1 MSVELKNYNNSENVV
16 NKMKKKSEFQILSNY
31 FDILPPEVSTI
42 IWKKVFD
49 DVLLVIDTPQNSLIP
64 LSNLRIQATG
74 FRTEMSPNKYNK
86 ENIDTFLKNTEI
98 HTLINLKRHF
108 KNNTRLF
115 VICRLNFSFN
125 TSENDES
132 HDSLLLPSNATSNIM
147 SPTRHIIT
155 RKSHIN
161 DYISYYV
168 NRLKKELEK
177 FVKDHEVTDVTAVGF
192 TLSIF
197 LNRGVINSLIF

>member
-1 MSVELKNYNNSENVV
+1 ME
-16 NKMKKKSEFQILSNY
+16 
-31 FDILPPEVSTI
+31 
-42 IWKKVFD
+42 
-49 DVLLVIDTPQNSLIP
+49 IDTPQNSLTP

-98 HTLINLKRHF
+98 HTLINLKRLF

-125 TSENDES
+125 TSENDER

-168 NRLKKELEK
+168 NQLKKELEK
-177 FVKDHEVTDVTAVGF
+177 FVKKHEVTDVTAVGF

-197 LNRGVINSLIF
+197 LNR